1 MAQFS
6 VGGNTYNITLDANQ
20 ILTMADWI
28 INAPPADDKFKQI
41 NNAAQEQQIT
51 DDRYPGFSVVL
62 PAGASIT
69 GWDGVRKTRIAVEK
83 IDPDKL
89 PVGPPPFA
97 MKEAYQLYFG
107 TPMGG
112 IPSQPIPVTLPN
124 VADKEPGEKAEI
136 WFFDGSPM
144 GGTGEWKMAGLGT
157 VSADGKTVN
166 SDPGVGLPRFCGVC
180 GLVCL
185 KVEDPPAI
193 PKQEP
198 PPQSCPVPNDAPP
211 VNVANP
217 ISLYTGQEKASTS
230 GLSCGGLSPINTG
243 MRYNPIDAF
252 NNVAGTLTS
261 FGYGWTFD
269 YDISFL
275 PFAGVQKRLILSGGQ
290 FVNMVDDGTGKY
302 RPVDYPRFEGAF
314 AQSVGTNQWQIS
326 FKGGAKW
333 LFEPFSAITGVI
345 RGGPPLFLTKMTDN
359 SGNETVIG
367 RQSNGRIQTIN
378 AGQGRGMSFSYGT
391 NGFVSR
397 MTDHTGRRHDYEYTS
412 GTGETT
418 GVRLSWHYL
427 KQSPFGLSL
436 SKPSRALRQ
445 AQGERGIL
453 HAENVKVVP

>member
-1 MAQFS
+1 MLTVNPAFTPGRTRSARRGRLAKLSATGLPWLRESRVNIEVISKTNVTGVKGRFVTPTGQGIAG
-6 VGGNTYNITLDANQ
+6 VIVRQDITINQTVTDAGGNFTLVGLASGVTTLRFDATPANPLYPIWPYNITLDANQ

-28 INAPPADDKFKQI
+28 INAPPTDDKFKPI

-198 PPQSCPVPNDAPP
+198 PPQSCPAPNDAPP

-290 FVNMVDDGTGKY
+290 FEQLVNNWGQTLINSRLQK
-302 RPVDYPRFEGAF
+302 P
-314 AQSVGTNQWQIS
+314 Q
-326 FKGGAKW
+326 AK
-333 LFEPFSAITGVI
+333 
-345 RGGPPLFLTKMTDN
+345 
-359 SGNETVIG
+359 
-367 RQSNGRIQTIN
+367 
-378 AGQGRGMSFSYGT
+378 
-391 NGFVSR
+391 
-397 MTDHTGRRHDYEYTS
+397 
-412 GTGETT
+412 
-418 GVRLSWHYL
+418 
-427 KQSPFGLSL
+427 
-436 SKPSRALRQ
+436 
-445 AQGERGIL
+445 
-453 HAENVKVVP
+453 